1 MLEKRTGLW
10 RLAMADRDTADLAF
24 GFWWIKAN
32 PGSPAEKAIGAGW
45 QVAELTNNGWYVCGN
60 EWCFRDS
67 ERNREQLEIGAK
79 VTLPGT

>member
-24 GFWWIKAN
+24 GFWWIKAHPN
-32 PGSPAEKAIGAGW
+32 SPAEKAIGAGW

-60 EWCFRDS
+60 EWCFKNTLN
-67 ERNREQLEIGAK
+67 NRAQFKISHKLTE
-79 VTLPGT
+79 P